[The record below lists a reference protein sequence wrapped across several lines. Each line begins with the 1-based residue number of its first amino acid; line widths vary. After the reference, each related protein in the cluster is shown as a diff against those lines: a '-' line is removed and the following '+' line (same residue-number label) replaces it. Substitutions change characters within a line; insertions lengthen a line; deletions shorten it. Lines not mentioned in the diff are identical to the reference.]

1 MSRRTLCAG
10 RSAGRPHPPAGI
22 EHTFHDL
29 RKRGAAL
36 AIAKTRDIYA
46 VSKAFGW
53 ASIETASAYA
63 AVSDDT
69 LDAIAEAMV

>member
-1 MSRRTLCAG
+1 MLQRKVNRLMA
-10 RSAGRPHPPAGI
+10 RHGI
-22 EHTFHDL
+22 AHTFHDL
-29 RKRGAAL
+29 RKRGAGL
-36 AIAKTRDIYA
+36 AIARTHDVYA

-53 ASIETASAYA
+53 ARIETASAYA